1 MSLGTSMITATT
13 WVPRGFAAS
22 FPTKQDIDE
31 NELLRISKLAK
42 LNLNDAKNE
51 LKVAE
56 DGKETSSSD
65 DELDA
70 GGVVAGSSKPKE

>member
-1 MSLGTSMITATT
+1 MITATT

-22 FPTKQDIDE
+22 FPTKHDIDE

-42 LNLNDAKNE
+42 LNLNDAKDE

-56 DGKETSSSD
+56 NGKDTSSSE
-65 DELDA
+65 DELEA
-70 GGVVAGSSKPKE
+70 GGAVIESSKPKE